1 MERFDRLTGWL
12 LFAVGLLHCS
22 VTFIIAAA
30 PTESAFW
37 FFSGGLA
44 LIYCAALNLLRVRYA
59 AEAPGVRRVCTAVN
73 ISLLVFILAY
83 LATQGLDALRN
94 PGAVVL
100 TASAFAATAFSL
112 FRRPAARTGL
122 P

>member
-1 MERFDRLTGWL
+1 MERLDRLNGWL
-12 LFAVGLLHCS
+12 LFAVGVLHCS

-30 PTESAFW
+30 PTETAFW

-59 AEAPGVRRVCTAVN
+59 AVAPGVRRVTAAVN
-73 ISLLVFILAY
+73 VSLLAFIFAY
-83 LATQGLDALRN
+83 LAAQGLGAFRN

-100 TASAFAATAFSL
+100 TASALAATAFSL
-112 FRRPAARTGL
+112 FHRPAARAVAS
-122 P
+122 